1 MENPLMHLLHAAV
14 ITLLVYI
21 ILKFLLKQS
30 QGRALNR
37 SLVFGL
43 LAALYMVLF
52 GHGPPT
58 RLNRNLL

>member
-14 ITLLVYI
+14 ITPLVYI

-58 RLNRNLL
+58 RLNQNLL

>member
-1 MENPLMHLLHAAV
+1 MHLLHAAV

-58 RLNRNLL
+58 RLNQNLL